1 LVFLASLDKEMRI
14 RAPREKGLNNKEVVG
29 MGFWDK
35 LFPKKEKRAPSARR
49 GDFIPFVVKCAR
61 CGEEIKI
68 TVNRTTDLQSLY
80 LEPGGKG
87 AAYRLKKE
95 ILGKNCPN
103 LVNITV
109 DFGRNYGILSRDI
122 SGGEF
127 AEEV

>member
-1 LVFLASLDKEMRI
+1 
-14 RAPREKGLNNKEVVG
+14 

-49 GDFIPFVVKCAR
+49 GDFIPFVVKCER

-68 TVNRTTDLQSLY
+68 TVNRTTDLQNLY
-80 LEPGGKG
+80 LEPGEKG
-87 AAYRLKKE
+87 TAYRLKKE

-103 LVNITV
+103 LINITV
-109 DFGRNYGILSRDI
+109 DFGRNHGILSRDI

>member
-1 LVFLASLDKEMRI
+1 
-14 RAPREKGLNNKEVVG
+14 

-49 GDFIPFVVKCAR
+49 GDIIPFVVKCER

-68 TVNRTTDLQSLY
+68 TVNRTTDLQNLY
-80 LEPGGKG
+80 LEPGEKG

>member
-1 LVFLASLDKEMRI
+1 
-14 RAPREKGLNNKEVVG
+14 

-35 LFPKKEKRAPSARR
+35 LFPEKERKVLSARR
-49 GDFIPFVVKCAR
+49 GNLIPFVVKCEK

-80 LEPGGKG
+80 LESGEKG

-103 LVNITV
+103 LINITV
-109 DFGRNYGILSRDI
+109 DFDRNYGILSRDI

-127 AEEV
+127 AKEG

>member
-1 LVFLASLDKEMRI
+1 
-14 RAPREKGLNNKEVVG
+14 

-49 GDFIPFVVKCAR
+49 GDFIPFVVKCER

-68 TVNRTTDLQSLY
+68 TVNRTTDLQNLY